1 MFNIWATFSSFKSLF
16 FLFLLSPINKLLS
29 AILEKNSTQYF
40 ILFVVLV
47 MKYENVKRY
56 CFVSAPPI
64 CGGKLYLAD
73 LNSMIYIFYNN
84 LKIDSWTD
92 RLYLLTQTW

>member
-1 MFNIWATFSSFKSLF
+1 
-16 FLFLLSPINKLLS
+16 
-29 AILEKNSTQYF
+29 
-40 ILFVVLV
+40 